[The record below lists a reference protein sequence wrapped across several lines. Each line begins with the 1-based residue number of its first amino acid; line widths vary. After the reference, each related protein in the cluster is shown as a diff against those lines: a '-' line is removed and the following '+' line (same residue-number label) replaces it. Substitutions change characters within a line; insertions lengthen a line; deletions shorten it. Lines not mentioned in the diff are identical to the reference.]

1 MLLCG
6 NAKYQIIFHN
16 SVRKTIFTGIYAKKQ
31 HFWGYYVKTSKH
43 DVIYITFIRGR
54 YVAKRYHHSTWG

>member
-1 MLLCG
+1 MFLCG

-16 SVRKTIFTGIYAKKQ
+16 SVRKTIFTVIYAKKQ
-31 HFWGYYVKTSKH
+31 HLGGYYVKTSKH

-54 YVAKRYHHSTWG
+54 YVAKR